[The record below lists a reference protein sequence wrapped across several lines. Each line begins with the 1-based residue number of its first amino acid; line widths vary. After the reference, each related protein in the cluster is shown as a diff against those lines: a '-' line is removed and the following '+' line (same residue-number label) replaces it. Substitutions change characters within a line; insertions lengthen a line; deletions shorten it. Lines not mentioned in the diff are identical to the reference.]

1 MAGHLWGGRH
11 CRSWLNSHCSE
22 EPVGCWCFM
31 RLSAFTFAW
40 IFSSLFFFLSFLFF
54 LFLFFI
60 FPFLFCSFPF
70 LSFLKSVAAQARFGK
85 KSGRLVIHEVEG
97 DRMSAIT
104 LPAFNWLWIL
114 VLLASTP
121 GSLPSEGKHSLCWFS
136 DVISPLALLMVKH
149 CLCIWNFVML
159 ESGSNSLEVPYLWE
173 DQDFPV
179 VCSLFMKWKIL

>member
-1 MAGHLWGGRH
+1 MRRETLQIVVEF
-11 CRSWLNSHCSE
+11 SE

-149 CLCIWNFVML
+149 CLCIWNWKL
-159 ESGSNSLEVPYLWE
+159 TLSCWSLGLIHWK
-173 DQDFPV
+173 
-179 VCSLFMKWKIL
+179 SLICGKIKIFL